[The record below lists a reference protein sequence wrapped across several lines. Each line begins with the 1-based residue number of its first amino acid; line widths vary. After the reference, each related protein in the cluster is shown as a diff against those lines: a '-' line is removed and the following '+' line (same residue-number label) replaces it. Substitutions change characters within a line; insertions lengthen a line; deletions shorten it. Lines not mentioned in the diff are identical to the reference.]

1 MEVRYEEEGI
11 WNQGVAAW
19 IGPANGRWAMFS
31 VEMGA
36 CPLHGS
42 KFNVRPGA
50 ALEAPAKDPLK
61 THRATFDGEVGG
73 VDVPPALT
81 VRSE

>member
-1 MEVRYEEEGI
+1 MKKKEFGI
-11 WNQGVAAW
+11 RELPPGSV
-19 IGPANGRWAMFS
+19 PANGRWAMFS

-50 ALEAPAKDPLK
+50 ALEARRRIPSRPTARRSTAKSG
-61 THRATFDGEVGG
+61 ASTFRRHLLSEAS
-73 VDVPPALT
+73 DV
-81 VRSE
+81 